1 MSDFECRALQEKQ
14 LLMEIL
20 PDQSQSVIKCRNSQ
34 GMEVQANLL
43 RLTRYSV
50 VFEVYNPY
58 SILQLSEVLSDFRI
72 LANKRLIYRGKAV
85 VSNLLNTGLVLVCEA
100 SLEDGWQEVDFLS
113 GVTGEADL
121 GSQFAGFMA
130 DWKAA
135 NKVQDAFKISVA
147 DMSSTLTGVQH
158 WMGGIDVGI
167 RSTATRR
174 RDDLEREIF
183 SNIQKKV
190 IEEVIPAME
199 SFEEV
204 AGQVSEEEMPSHKSY
219 IRRELHPIVLCSP
232 FLYRTYTKPL
242 GYAGDYEMV
251 NMMLRDPYEGASS
264 FAKLLNYA
272 MLNTEPVV
280 AHRNRIDYLV
290 DMLDRESSR
299 RFGRGRAKA
308 FNLGCGP
315 AEEVLRF
322 LKEHDSSD
330 LMEFDLLDFNP
341 ETLEYTRERLDKAR
355 MGMARNTQMRFI
367 PRSVHQIL
375 KAAVQPGGDP
385 ELGSYDVVYCAG
397 LFDYLSQRVGKRLV
411 EFFCSIAKPGG
422 LVVVTN
428 VANSNPRKAWMEYLM
443 EWNLIYRGKEE
454 MLDLVPAGVPV
465 KRVDVKADTTG
476 VNLFLEIE
484 MANG

>member
-1 MSDFECRALQEKQ
+1 
-14 LLMEIL
+14 MEIL

-34 GMEVQANLL
+34 GLEVQANLL

-100 SLEDGWQEVDFLS
+100 TLEDGWQEVDFLS
-113 GVTGEADL
+113 GVTGETDL
-121 GSQFAGFMA
+121 GVQFASFMD
-130 DWKAA
+130 DWKSA
-135 NKVQDAFKISVA
+135 NKVNDAFKISVA
-147 DMSSTLTGVQH
+147 DMSSALTGVQH

-183 SNIQKKV
+183 TSIQQRV

-204 AGQVSEEEMPSHKSY
+204 ASTVTEEEVPSHKSY

-232 FLYRTYTKPL
+232 FLFRTYTKPL

-264 FAKLLNYA
+264 FAKILNYA

-290 DMLDRESSR
+290 DMLDKEATKRVGRTRSR
-299 RFGRGRAKA
+299 A

-315 AEEVLRF
+315 AEEVRRF
-322 LKEHDSSD
+322 LQDHDSSD

-341 ETLEYTRERLDKAR
+341 ETLEYTRERLDKVR
-355 MGMARNTQMRFI
+355 MGMTRNTQLKFI

-375 KAAVQPGGDP
+375 KAAAQPGGDP
-385 ELGSYDVVYCAG
+385 ELQNYDVVYCAG

-428 VANSNPRKAWMEYLM
+428 VADSNPRKAWMEYLM

-454 MLDLVPAGVPV
+454 MLDLVPHGLAV
-465 KRVDVKADTTG
+465 KRIEVKPDSTG

-484 MANG
+484 MADA

>member
-1 MSDFECRALQEKQ
+1 
-14 LLMEIL
+14 MEIL

-34 GMEVQANLL
+34 GLEVQANLL
-43 RLTRYSV
+43 RLTRYAV

-100 SLEDGWQEVDFLS
+100 GLEDGWQEVDFLS
-113 GVTGEADL
+113 GVSGESDL
-121 GSQFAGFMA
+121 GGQFRTFMQE
-130 DWKAA
+130 WKSA
-135 NKVQDAFKISVA
+135 NHVQDAFKVVVA
-147 DMSSTLTGVQH
+147 DMSSALTGVQH

-174 RDDLEREIF
+174 REDLEREIF
-183 SNIQKKV
+183 SNVQRQV
-190 IEEVIPAME
+190 VEEVVPAME
-199 SFEEV
+199 RFEEIS
-204 AGQVSEEEMPSHKSY
+204 ANIGEEDMPSHKSY
-219 IRRELHPIVLCSP
+219 VRRELHPIVLCSP

-264 FAKLLNYA
+264 FAKILNYA

-290 DMLDRESSR
+290 ETLDREAQR
-299 RFGRGRAKA
+299 RFGRGKARA

-322 LKEHDSSD
+322 LKDHDSSD

-355 MGMARNTQMRFI
+355 MSMSRSTQMRFI

-422 LVVVTN
+422 IVIVTN
-428 VANSNPRKAWMEYLM
+428 VADSNPRKAWMEYLM
-443 EWNLIYRGKEE
+443 EWNLIYRDKEE
-454 MLDLVPAGVPV
+454 MLDLVPAGLPV
-465 KRVDVKADTTG
+465 KRVDVKEDETG

-484 MANG
+484 LANG

>member
-1 MSDFECRALQEKQ
+1 
-14 LLMEIL
+14 MESL

-34 GMEVQANLL
+34 GLEVQANLL

-72 LANKRLIYRGKAV
+72 LANRRLIYRGKAV
-85 VSNLLNTGLVLVCEA
+85 VSNILNTGLVLVCEA
-100 SLEDGWQEVDFLS
+100 GLEDGWQEVDFLS
-113 GVTGEADL
+113 GVTGESNLSD
-121 GSQFAGFMA
+121 QFRTFMQE
-130 DWKAA
+130 WKSA
-135 NKVQDAFKISVA
+135 NHVQDAFKVVVA
-147 DMSSTLTGVQH
+147 DMSSALTGVQH

-183 SNIQKKV
+183 SNVQRQV
-190 IEEVIPAME
+190 IEEVVPAME
-199 SFEEV
+199 RFEEMS
-204 AGQVSEEEMPSHKSY
+204 GQISEEEIPSHKSY
-219 IRRELHPIVLCSP
+219 VRRELHPIVLCSP

-264 FAKLLNYA
+264 FAKILNYA

-290 DMLDRESSR
+290 DTLDREATR
-299 RFGRGRAKA
+299 RFGRGKARA

-322 LKEHDSSD
+322 LREHDSSD
-330 LMEFDLLDFNP
+330 LIEFDLLDFNP

-355 MGMARNTQMRFI
+355 VSMSRSTHMRFI

-375 KAAVQPGGDP
+375 KAAAQPGGDP
-385 ELGSYDVVYCAG
+385 ELQNYDVVYCAG

-422 LVVVTN
+422 VVIVTN
-428 VANSNPRKAWMEYLM
+428 VADTNPRKAWMEYLM
-443 EWNLIYRGKEE
+443 EWNLIYRSKED
-454 MLDLVPAGVPV
+454 MLDLVPAGLPV
-465 KRVDVKADTTG
+465 KRVDVKVDTTG

-484 MANG
+484 LANG

>member
-1 MSDFECRALQEKQ
+1 
-14 LLMEIL
+14 MEIL

-121 GSQFAGFMA
+121 GSQFTGFMSE
-130 DWKAA
+130 WKAA
-135 NKVQDAFKISVA
+135 NKVKDAFKISVA

-199 SFEEV
+199 SFEDV
-204 AGQVSEEEMPSHKSY
+204 AGQISEEEMPSHKSY

-299 RFGRGRAKA
+299 RFGRGRARA

-322 LKEHDSSD
+322 LKDHDSSD

-385 ELGSYDVVYCAG
+385 ELGNYDVVYCAG

-428 VANSNPRKAWMEYLM
+428 VADSNPRKAWMEYLM

-454 MLDLVPAGVPV
+454 MLDLVPVGAPV
-465 KRVDVKADTTG
+465 KRVDVKADSTG

>member
-1 MSDFECRALQEKQ
+1 
-14 LLMEIL
+14 MEIL

-121 GSQFAGFMA
+121 GSQFAGFMSE
-130 DWKAA
+130 WKAA
-135 NKVQDAFKISVA
+135 NRVQDAFKISVA
-147 DMSSTLTGVQH
+147 DMSSALTGVQH

-174 RDDLEREIF
+174 REDLEREIF
-183 SNIQKKV
+183 SNIQQKV
-190 IEEVIPAME
+190 IAEVIPAME

-204 AGQVSEEEMPSHKSY
+204 ANQVSEEEMPSHKSY

-264 FAKLLNYA
+264 FAKILNYA

-290 DMLDRESSR
+290 DMLDREASQ
-299 RFGRGRAKA
+299 RFGRERARA

-355 MGMARNTQMRFI
+355 MSMGRNTRMRFI

-385 ELGSYDVVYCAG
+385 ELSNYDVVYCAG

-422 LVVVTN
+422 VVVVTN
-428 VANSNPRKAWMEYLM
+428 VADTNPRKAWMEYLM
-443 EWNLIYRGKEE
+443 EWNLIYRSKEE

-465 KRVDVKADTTG
+465 KRVEVKVDSTG

-484 MANG
+484 IANG

>member
-1 MSDFECRALQEKQ
+1 
-14 LLMEIL
+14 MEIL

-34 GMEVQANLL
+34 GLEVQANLL

-100 SLEDGWQEVDFLS
+100 TLEDGWQEVDFLS
-113 GVTGEADL
+113 GVTGETDL
-121 GSQFAGFMA
+121 GSQFASFMA
-130 DWKAA
+130 DWKSA
-135 NKVQDAFKISVA
+135 NNVRDSFKISVA
-147 DMSSTLTGVQH
+147 DMSSALTGVQH

-174 RDDLEREIF
+174 RDELEREIF
-183 SNIQKKV
+183 TSIQDRV
-190 IEEVIPAME
+190 INEVIPAME
-199 SFEEV
+199 SFERV
-204 AGQVSEEEMPSHKSY
+204 AGEVPEEEVPSHKSY

-264 FAKLLNYA
+264 FAKILNYA
-272 MLNTEPVV
+272 MLHTEPVV

-290 DMLDRESSR
+290 EMLDSEVTARIGRS
-299 RFGRGRAKA
+299 RGRARA

-315 AEEVLRF
+315 AEEVLRYMQ
-322 LKEHDSSD
+322 EHDSSD
-330 LMEFDLLDFNP
+330 LIEFDLLDFNP

-355 MGMARNTQMRFI
+355 MGMARNTQIRYI

-375 KAAVQPGGDP
+375 KAAAQPGGDP
-385 ELGSYDVVYCAG
+385 ELQNYDVVYCAG
-397 LFDYLSQRVGKRLV
+397 LFDYLSQRVGKKLV

-428 VANSNPRKAWMEYLM
+428 VADSNPRKGWMEYLM

-454 MLDLVPAGVPV
+454 MLDLVPQGVPV
-465 KRVDVKADTTG
+465 KRVDVKADATG

-484 MANG
+484 MADG

>member
-1 MSDFECRALQEKQ
+1 
-14 LLMEIL
+14 MEIL

-121 GSQFAGFMA
+121 GSQFAGFMSE
-130 DWKAA
+130 WKAA
-135 NKVQDAFKISVA
+135 NRVQDAFKISVA
-147 DMSSTLTGVQH
+147 DMSSALTGVQH

-174 RDDLEREIF
+174 REDLEREIF
-183 SNIQKKV
+183 SNIQQKV
-190 IEEVIPAME
+190 IAEVIPAME

-204 AGQVSEEEMPSHKSY
+204 ANQVSEEEMPSHKSY

-264 FAKLLNYA
+264 FAKILNYA

-290 DMLDRESSR
+290 DMLDREASQ
-299 RFGRGRAKA
+299 RFGRERARA

-355 MGMARNTQMRFI
+355 MSMGRNTRMRFI

-385 ELGSYDVVYCAG
+385 ELSNYDVVYCAG

-422 LVVVTN
+422 VVVVTN
-428 VANSNPRKAWMEYLM
+428 VADTNPRKAWMEYLM
-443 EWNLIYRGKEE
+443 EWNLIYRSKED

-465 KRVDVKADTTG
+465 KRVEVKADSTG

-484 MANG
+484 IANG

>member
-1 MSDFECRALQEKQ
+1 
-14 LLMEIL
+14 MEIL

-121 GSQFAGFMA
+121 GSQFAGFMSE
-130 DWKAA
+130 WKAA

-174 RDDLEREIF
+174 REDLEREIF

-204 AGQVSEEEMPSHKSY
+204 AGRIPEEEMPSHKSY

-299 RFGRGRAKA
+299 RFGRGRARA

-322 LKEHDSSD
+322 LKDHDSSD

-341 ETLEYTRERLDKAR
+341 ETLEYTRERLDKVR
-355 MGMARNTQMRFI
+355 MGMARNTQMRFL

-385 ELGSYDVVYCAG
+385 ELGNYDVVYCAG

-428 VANSNPRKAWMEYLM
+428 VADSNPRKAWMEYLM

-454 MLDLVPAGVPV
+454 MLDLVPVGAPV
-465 KRVDVKADTTG
+465 KRVEVKADTTG

-484 MANG
+484 MANA

>member
-1 MSDFECRALQEKQ
+1 
-14 LLMEIL
+14 MEIL
-20 PDQSQSVIKCRNSQ
+20 PDQAQSVIKCKNSQ

-100 SLEDGWQEVDFLS
+100 GLEDGWQEVDFLS
-113 GVTGEADL
+113 GVAGEADL
-121 GSQFAGFMA
+121 GAQFAAFMT
-130 DWKAA
+130 DWRAA
-135 NKVQDAFKISVA
+135 NHVQDPFKVVVA
-147 DMSSTLTGVQH
+147 DMSSALTGVQH

-183 SNIQKKV
+183 ANVQRQV

-199 SFEEV
+199 SFEQISSQISEDEV
-204 AGQVSEEEMPSHKSY
+204 PSHKSY
-219 IRRELHPIVLCSP
+219 VRRELHPIVLCSP

-264 FAKLLNYA
+264 FAKILNYA

-290 DMLDRESSR
+290 ETLDREASR
-299 RFGRGRAKA
+299 RHGRGRARA

-322 LKEHDSSD
+322 LKEHDASD

-341 ETLEYTRERLDKAR
+341 ETLDYTRERLDKVR
-355 MGMARNTQMRFI
+355 MSMGRTTGLRFI

-375 KAAVQPGGDP
+375 KAAAQPGGDP
-385 ELGSYDVVYCAG
+385 ELGKYDVVYCAG

-422 LVVVTN
+422 IVIVTN
-428 VANSNPRKAWMEYLM
+428 VADSNPRKAWMEYLM
-443 EWNLIYRGKEE
+443 EWNLIYRGEEE
-454 MLDLVPAGVPV
+454 MLDLVPAGLPV
-465 KRVDVKADTTG
+465 QRVEVRGDETG

-484 MANG
+484 LANG

>member
-1 MSDFECRALQEKQ
+1 M
-14 LLMEIL
+14 
-20 PDQSQSVIKCRNSQ
+20 
-34 GMEVQANLL
+34 QANLL

-100 SLEDGWQEVDFLS
+100 GLEDGWQEVDFLS
-113 GVTGEADL
+113 GVAGETDL
-121 GSQFAGFMA
+121 GSQFSAFMA
-130 DWKAA
+130 DWRSA
-135 NKVQDAFKISVA
+135 NHVQDPFKVVVA
-147 DMSSTLTGVQH
+147 DMSSALTGVQH

-183 SNIQKKV
+183 DTVQSRV

-199 SFEEV
+199 NFESISGEI
-204 AGQVSEEEMPSHKSY
+204 SEEEVPSHKSY
-219 IRRELHPIVLCSP
+219 VRRELHPIVLCSP
-232 FLYRTYTKPL
+232 FLYRTFMKPL

-251 NMMLRDPYEGASS
+251 NMMLRDPYEGPSS
-264 FAKLLNYA
+264 FAKILNYA

-290 DMLDRESSR
+290 DRLDREATSR
-299 RFGRGRAKA
+299 HGRGRARA

-322 LKEHDSSD
+322 INDHDSSD

-341 ETLEYTRERLDKAR
+341 ETLEYTRERLDKVR
-355 MGMARNTQMRFI
+355 MARGRNTGLKFI

-385 ELGSYDVVYCAG
+385 ELGEYDVVYCAG

-422 LVVVTN
+422 IVMVTN
-428 VANSNPRKAWMEYLM
+428 VADTNPRKAWMEYLM
-443 EWNLIYRGKEE
+443 EWNLIYRGEEE
-454 MLDLVPAGVPV
+454 MLDLVPAGLPV
-465 KRVDVKADTTG
+465 KRVEVKKDDTG

-484 MANG
+484 LADG

>member
-1 MSDFECRALQEKQ
+1 
-14 LLMEIL
+14 MEIL

-72 LANKRLIYRGKAV
+72 LANRRLIYRGKAV

-100 SLEDGWQEVDFLS
+100 NLEDGWQEVDFLS
-113 GVTGEADL
+113 GVIGEADL
-121 GSQFAGFMA
+121 GAQFASFMA
-130 DWKAA
+130 EWKAA
-135 NKVQDAFKISVA
+135 NHVQNPFKVAVA
-147 DMSSTLTGVQH
+147 DMASALTGVQH

-183 SNIQKKV
+183 SNIQQKV
-190 IEEVIPAME
+190 VEEVIPAME
-199 SFEEV
+199 NFESV
-204 AGQVSEEEMPSHKSY
+204 AGEVSEEEVPSHKSY

-290 DMLDRESSR
+290 EMLDHESNR
-299 RFGRGRAKA
+299 RFGRGRARA
-308 FNLGCGP
+308 VNLGCGP

-322 LKEHDSSD
+322 LREHDSSD

-341 ETLEYTRERLDKAR
+341 ETLDYTRERLDKVR
-355 MGMARNTQMRFI
+355 MAEGRNTRLRFI

-385 ELGSYDVVYCAG
+385 ELSSYDVVYCAG
-397 LFDYLSQRVGKRLV
+397 LFDYLSQRVAKRLV

-422 LVVVTN
+422 IVVVTN
-428 VANSNPRKAWMEYLM
+428 VADSNPRRAWMEYLM

-454 MLDLVPAGVPV
+454 MLDLVPPGVPV
-465 KRVDVKADTTG
+465 KRVDVKADSTG

-484 MANG
+484 LADG

>member
-1 MSDFECRALQEKQ
+1 
-14 LLMEIL
+14 
-20 PDQSQSVIKCRNSQ
+20 
-34 GMEVQANLL
+34 MEVQANLL

-72 LANKRLIYRGKAV
+72 LANRRLIYRGKAV

-100 SLEDGWQEVDFLS
+100 NLEDGWQEVDFLS
-113 GVTGEADL
+113 GVSGEADL
-121 GSQFAGFMA
+121 GTQFASFMSE
-130 DWKAA
+130 WKAA
-135 NKVQDAFKISVA
+135 NHVQDPFKVVVA
-147 DMSSTLTGVQH
+147 DMSSALTGVQH

-183 SNIQKKV
+183 SSIQQKV
-190 IEEVIPAME
+190 VEQVIPAME
-199 SFEEV
+199 NFEEV
-204 AGQVSEEEMPSHKSY
+204 AGQISEEEVPSHKSY

-290 DMLDRESSR
+290 ELLDRESNR
-299 RFGRGRAKA
+299 RFGRGRARA

-322 LKEHDSSD
+322 LHEHDSSD

-341 ETLEYTRERLDKAR
+341 ETLEYTRERLDKVR
-355 MGMARNTQMRFI
+355 MAEGRNTRLRFL

-385 ELGSYDVVYCAG
+385 EFDTYDVVYCAG

-422 LVVVTN
+422 VVVVTN
-428 VANSNPRKAWMEYLM
+428 VADTNPRKAWMEYLM

-454 MLDLVPAGVPV
+454 MLDLVPAGLPV
-465 KRVDVKADTTG
+465 KRVDLKADSTG

-484 MANG
+484 LADG

>member
-1 MSDFECRALQEKQ
+1 
-14 LLMEIL
+14 MEIL

-121 GSQFAGFMA
+121 GSQFTGFMSE
-130 DWKAA
+130 WKAA

-174 RDDLEREIF
+174 REDLEREIF

-199 SFEEV
+199 SFEDV

-272 MLNTEPVV
+272 MLHTEPVV
-280 AHRNRIDYLV
+280 AHRNRIEYLV

-299 RFGRGRAKA
+299 RFGRGRARA

-322 LKEHDSSD
+322 LKDHDSSD

-355 MGMARNTQMRFI
+355 MSMQRNTQMRFI

-385 ELGSYDVVYCAG
+385 ELGNYDVVYCAG

-428 VANSNPRKAWMEYLM
+428 VADSNPRKAWMEYLM

-454 MLDLVPAGVPV
+454 MMDLVPVGAPV
-465 KRVDVKADTTG
+465 KRVEIKADSTG

>member
-1 MSDFECRALQEKQ
+1 
-14 LLMEIL
+14 MEIS

-34 GMEVQANLL
+34 GLEVQANLL

-100 SLEDGWQEVDFLS
+100 TLEDGWQEVDFLS
-113 GVTGEADL
+113 GVTGESDL
-121 GSQFAGFMA
+121 GAQFTAFMSE
-130 DWKAA
+130 WRAA
-135 NKVQDAFKISVA
+135 NHVQDPFKVAVA
-147 DMSSTLTGVQH
+147 DMASALTGVQH
-158 WMGGIDVGI
+158 WLGSIDVGI

-183 SNIQKKV
+183 SCVQQRILEQM
-190 IEEVIPAME
+190 IPSME
-199 SFEEV
+199 HFEEV
-204 AGQVSEEEMPSHKSY
+204 AHQVAEEEVPSHKSY
-219 IRRELHPIVLCSP
+219 IRREMHPIVLCSP
-232 FLYRTYTKPL
+232 FVYRTYAKPL

-251 NMMLRDPYEGASS
+251 NMMMRDPYEGASS
-264 FAKLLNYA
+264 FAKMLNYA
-272 MLNTEPVV
+272 ILNTEPVV

-290 DMLDRESSR
+290 NMLDRESNR
-299 RFGRGRAKA
+299 RFGRGRARA

-322 LKEHDSSD
+322 LRDHDSSD

-341 ETLEYTRERLDKAR
+341 ETLDYTRDRLDKAR
-355 MGMARNTQMRFI
+355 MEEGRNTRMRFI

-375 KAAVQPGGDP
+375 KAAAQPGGDP
-385 ELGSYDVVYCAG
+385 ELGGYDVVYCAG
-397 LFDYLSQRVGKRLV
+397 LYDYLSQRVGKRLV
-411 EFFCSIAKPGG
+411 EFFCSIANPGG

-428 VANSNPRKAWMEYLM
+428 VADNNPRKAWMEYVM
-443 EWNLIYRGKEE
+443 EWNLIYRNREE
-454 MLDLVPAGVPV
+454 MLDLVPAGLPA
-465 KRVDVKADTTG
+465 KRVQVKADATG

-484 MANG
+484 LADG

>member
-1 MSDFECRALQEKQ
+1 
-14 LLMEIL
+14 MEIL

-121 GSQFAGFMA
+121 GSQFAGFMS

-199 SFEEV
+199 SFEDV
-204 AGQVSEEEMPSHKSY
+204 AGEISEEEMPSHKSY

-299 RFGRGRAKA
+299 RFGRGRARA

-322 LKEHDSSD
+322 LKDHDSSD
-330 LMEFDLLDFNP
+330 LM
-341 ETLEYTRERLDKAR
+341 
-355 MGMARNTQMRFI
+355 
-367 PRSVHQIL
+367 
-375 KAAVQPGGDP
+375 
-385 ELGSYDVVYCAG
+385 
-397 LFDYLSQRVGKRLV
+397 
-411 EFFCSIAKPGG
+411 
-422 LVVVTN
+422 
-428 VANSNPRKAWMEYLM
+428 
-443 EWNLIYRGKEE
+443 
-454 MLDLVPAGVPV
+454 
-465 KRVDVKADTTG
+465 
-476 VNLFLEIE
+476 
-484 MANG
+484 

>member
-1 MSDFECRALQEKQ
+1 
-14 LLMEIL
+14 MENL

-34 GMEVQANLL
+34 GLEVQANLL

-100 SLEDGWQEVDFLS
+100 TLEDGWQEVDFLS

-121 GSQFAGFMA
+121 GTQFAAFMD
-130 DWKAA
+130 DWKSA
-135 NKVQDAFKISVA
+135 NKVNDAFKISVA
-147 DMSSTLTGVQH
+147 DMSSALTGVQH

-183 SNIQKKV
+183 SSIQQRV

-199 SFEEV
+199 SFEDV
-204 AGQVSEEEMPSHKSY
+204 ANSVEEEEVPSHKSY

-232 FLYRTYTKPL
+232 FLFRTYTKPL

-264 FAKLLNYA
+264 FAKILNYA

-290 DMLDRESSR
+290 DMLDRQATT
-299 RFGRGRAKA
+299 RFGRTRARA

-315 AEEVLRF
+315 AEEVRRF
-322 LKEHDSSD
+322 MEDHDSSD
-330 LMEFDLLDFNP
+330 LIEFDLLDFNP
-341 ETLEYTRERLDKAR
+341 ETLEYTRERLDKVR
-355 MGMARNTQMRFI
+355 VSRTRNTQLRFI

-375 KAAVQPGGDP
+375 KAAAQPGGDP
-385 ELGSYDVVYCAG
+385 ELQNYDVVYCAG

-422 LVVVTN
+422 IVVVTN
-428 VANSNPRKAWMEYLM
+428 VADSNPRKAWMEYLM
-443 EWNLIYRGKEE
+443 EWNLIYRGREE
-454 MLDLVPAGVPV
+454 MLDLVPHGLPV
-465 KRVDVKADTTG
+465 KRIDVKADSTG

-484 MANG
+484 MADA

>member
-1 MSDFECRALQEKQ
+1 
-14 LLMEIL
+14 MEIV

-34 GMEVQANLL
+34 GLEVQANLL

-50 VFEVYNPY
+50 IFEVYNPY

-113 GVTGEADL
+113 GVTGESDL
-121 GSQFAGFMA
+121 GGQFRTFMQE
-130 DWKAA
+130 WKSA
-135 NKVQDAFKISVA
+135 NHVQDAFKVVVA
-147 DMSSTLTGVQH
+147 DMSSALTGVQH

-174 RDDLEREIF
+174 REDLEREIF
-183 SNIQKKV
+183 SNVQRHV
-190 IEEVIPAME
+190 VEEVVPAME
-199 SFEEV
+199 RFEEIS
-204 AGQVSEEEMPSHKSY
+204 GQIGEEEIPSHKSY
-219 IRRELHPIVLCSP
+219 VRRELHPIVLCSP

-264 FAKLLNYA
+264 FAKILNYA

-290 DMLDRESSR
+290 DTLDREAGR
-299 RFGRGRAKA
+299 RFGRGKARA

-322 LKEHDSSD
+322 LREHDSSD

-341 ETLEYTRERLDKAR
+341 ETLEYTRERLDKVR
-355 MGMARNTQMRFI
+355 LSMSRSTQLRYI

-375 KAAVQPGGDP
+375 KAAAQPGGDP
-385 ELGSYDVVYCAG
+385 ELGNYDVVYCAG

-422 LVVVTN
+422 IVIVTN
-428 VANSNPRKAWMEYLM
+428 VADSNPRKAWMEYLM

-454 MLDLVPAGVPV
+454 MLDLVPAGLPV
-465 KRVDVKADTTG
+465 KRVDVKVDTTG

-484 MANG
+484 LANG

>member
-72 LANKRLIYRGKAV
+72 LANRRLIYRGKAV

-121 GSQFAGFMA
+121 GSQFAGFMSE
-130 DWKAA
+130 WKAA

-174 RDDLEREIF
+174 RDDMEREIF

-199 SFEEV
+199 GFEEV
-204 AGQVSEEEMPSHKSY
+204 ANQIAEEEVPSHKSY

-290 DMLDRESSR
+290 DMLDRESNQ
-299 RFGRGRAKA
+299 RFGRGRARA

-341 ETLEYTRERLDKAR
+341 ETLEYTRERLDKVR

-385 ELGSYDVVYCAG
+385 ELGNYDVVYCAG

-428 VANSNPRKAWMEYLM
+428 VADTNPRKAWMEYLM

-465 KRVDVKADTTG
+465 KRVEVKADSTG

>member
-1 MSDFECRALQEKQ
+1 
-14 LLMEIL
+14 MEIL

-72 LANKRLIYRGKAV
+72 LANRRLIYRGKAV

-121 GSQFAGFMA
+121 GSQFAGFMSE
-130 DWKAA
+130 WKAA

-204 AGQVSEEEMPSHKSY
+204 ANQVPEEEMPSHKSY

-280 AHRNRIDYLV
+280 AHRNRIEYLV
-290 DMLDRESSR
+290 DMLDREAGH
-299 RFGRGRAKA
+299 RFGRERARA

-322 LKEHDSSD
+322 LKDHDSSD
-330 LMEFDLLDFNP
+330 LMDFDLLDFNP
-341 ETLEYTRERLDKAR
+341 ETLEYTRERLDKVR
-355 MGMARNTQMRFI
+355 MSMARNTQIRYI

-385 ELGSYDVVYCAG
+385 ELGHYDIVYCAG

-428 VANSNPRKAWMEYLM
+428 VADTNPRKAWMEYLM

-465 KRVDVKADTTG
+465 KRVDVKADSTG

-484 MANG
+484 IANG

>member
-1 MSDFECRALQEKQ
+1 
-14 LLMEIL
+14 MEIL

-72 LANKRLIYRGKAV
+72 LANRRLIYRGKAV

-100 SLEDGWQEVDFLS
+100 NLEDGWQEVDFLS
-113 GVTGEADL
+113 AVTGEADL
-121 GSQFAGFMA
+121 GAQFTSFMSE
-130 DWKAA
+130 WRAA
-135 NKVQDAFKISVA
+135 NHVQDPFKVAVA
-147 DMSSTLTGVQH
+147 DMASALTGVQH

-183 SNIQKKV
+183 TNVQQRV
-190 IEEVIPAME
+190 LEQMIPSME
-199 SFEEV
+199 NFEEV
-204 AGQVSEEEMPSHKSY
+204 ADKISEDEVPSHKSY
-219 IRRELHPIVLCSP
+219 IRREMHPIVLCAP
-232 FLYRTYTKPL
+232 FVYRTYMKPL

-264 FAKLLNYA
+264 FAKMLNYA
-272 MLNTEPVV
+272 ILNTEPVV

-290 DMLDRESSR
+290 EMLDRESNR
-299 RFGRGRAKA
+299 RRGRARA

-322 LKEHDSSD
+322 LGQHDSSD
-330 LMEFDLLDFNP
+330 RMEFDLLDFNP
-341 ETLEYTRERLDKAR
+341 ETLEYTRERLEKAR
-355 MGMARNTQMRFI
+355 MAEGRNTRLRFI

-385 ELGSYDVVYCAG
+385 ELGGYDVVYCAG

-411 EFFCSIAKPGG
+411 EFFCSIANPGG

-428 VANSNPRKAWMEYLM
+428 VADTNPRKAWMEYLM
-443 EWNLIYRGKEE
+443 EWNLIYRSKED
-454 MLDLVPAGVPV
+454 MMDLVPAGLAT
-465 KRVDVKADTTG
+465 KRVEVKADATG

-484 MANG
+484 LADG

>member
-1 MSDFECRALQEKQ
+1 MSDFGCRAFQEKL

-121 GSQFAGFMA
+121 GSQFAGFMS

-199 SFEEV
+199 SFEDV
-204 AGQVSEEEMPSHKSY
+204 AGQISEEEMPSHKSY

-290 DMLDRESSR
+290 DMLDRESAR
-299 RFGRGRAKA
+299 RFGRGRARA

-322 LKEHDSSD
+322 LKDHDSSD

-341 ETLEYTRERLDKAR
+341 ETLEYTRERLDKVR

-385 ELGSYDVVYCAG
+385 ELGNYDVVYCAG

-428 VANSNPRKAWMEYLM
+428 VADSNPRKAWMEYLM

-454 MLDLVPAGVPV
+454 MLDLVPVGAPV
-465 KRVDVKADTTG
+465 KRVDIKADSTG

>member
-1 MSDFECRALQEKQ
+1 
-14 LLMEIL
+14 MEIL

-121 GSQFAGFMA
+121 GSQFAGFMSE
-130 DWKAA
+130 WKAA

-199 SFEEV
+199 SFEDV
-204 AGQVSEEEMPSHKSY
+204 AGQISEEEMPSHKSY

-290 DMLDRESSR
+290 DMLDRESSH
-299 RFGRGRAKA
+299 RFGRGRARA

-322 LKEHDSSD
+322 LKDHDSSD

-385 ELGSYDVVYCAG
+385 ELGNYDVVYCAG

-428 VANSNPRKAWMEYLM
+428 VADTNPRKAWMEYLM

-454 MLDLVPAGVPV
+454 MLDLVPVGAPV
-465 KRVDVKADTTG
+465 KRVEIKADATG